1 MPIFFAASAASL
13 SIIRLALLAGTT
25 MFGAMAWFLAGGTG
39 LAPDLVAELP
49 YAPVALTV
57 LFAALAVGV
66 WIVRAQRRATG
77 GSPIVGWALAESMAL
92 IGGVYLLLAG
102 DPAFLVVGLAAQLFV
117 SFVAM
122 PVSPQ

>member
-1 MPIFFAASAASL
+1 MPVLFAASAASL

-25 MFGAMAWFLAGGTG
+25 LFGAVAWFLADGTG
-39 LAPDLVAELP
+39 LTPDLVADLP
-49 YAPVALTV
+49 YAPVGLTV
-57 LFAALAVGV
+57 LFAALTVGL

-92 IGGVYLLLAG
+92 IGGVYLLLVG
-102 DPAFLVVGLAAQLFV
+102 DPAFLVVGLAAQLVV
-117 SFVAM
+117 SFVVM